1 MADPRT
7 NFPVLEDAS
16 TQAGLPLHKVSEGA
30 AVSGKNALAAM
41 SFKDPSGNFIYPITD
56 ADGKVVVT
64 SQADNIAHLSAKGE
78 LAAGAGTFTLVTGC
92 TITLVA
98 ESEYRNVGFIV
109 SCFRDAHFQ
118 IVQVDDATETV
129 LAEVLCG
136 PGCLTVSEQLE
147 GLNFIAGATGTQEL
161 KVMAKNMNALS
172 SLRATLVVAEVQG

>member
-16 TQAGLPLHKVSEGA
+16 TQAGLPLHKVAEGA
-30 AVSGKNALAAM
+30 AVSGKNALAAA
-41 SFKDPSGNFIYPITD
+41 SFKDPSGNFIYPVTD

-64 SQADNIAHLSAKGE
+64 SNADNIAYLTAKGE
-78 LAAGAGTFTLVTGC
+78 LAAGSGTLATVTGC
-92 TITLVA
+92 VITLVA

-118 IVQVDDATETV
+118 IVQVDDTTENI
-129 LAEVLCG
+129 LAEILVG
-136 PGCLTVSEQLE
+136 PGSLTVSEQLI

-161 KVMAKNMNALS
+161 KVVGKNMNAQS
-172 SLRATLVVAEVQG
+172 SLRASLVVSEIQG